1 MQLVCQDTQF
11 SVHLPGRYL
20 LFCLVN
26 VGVGSNLMT
35 LGGADMF
42 SLDRSSPASIVHTD
56 MQAL

>member
-35 LGGADMF
+35 LGGLKC
-42 SLDRSSPASIVHTD
+42 SV
-56 MQAL
+56 